1 MSTLFET
8 TNKAV
13 NKTIEDYW
21 KKLNSSKDVRGEI
34 TE

>member
-8 TNKAV
+8 THKAV

-21 KKLNSSKDVRGEI
+21 KKLSSSKDVRKEI
-34 TE
+34 TD